1 MGKINKQIILFM
13 ILCLMFMVSCG
24 KKENEG
30 EALKKYCIEF
40 VSEYNV
46 LEEYADGRI
55 KVSIIA
61 PDFVH
66 VIAAIKDENEK
77 VEITPK
83 NLEKGVKKHIEFEK
97 EYIFYSNV
105 NEINDVEKAFLQEI
119 AYDLVIDAIK
129 NIEYTERWDMKK

>member
-1 MGKINKQIILFM
+1 
-13 ILCLMFMVSCG
+13 MV
-24 KKENEG
+24 
-30 EALKKYCIEF
+30 CI
-40 VSEYNV
+40 
-46 LEEYADGRI
+46 
-55 KVSIIA
+55 SIIA